1 MSQSASNVVPLRH
14 QPPALPIPTPARR
27 LMSWSESWRDEPGVH
42 LPDLPPDL
50 VDVLPI
56 AIEQA
61 MLELAPSDPSEVM
74 AALTTMAG
82 RRGFPL
88 PDAIALELDV
98 EVMSAWP
105 RDLWRKAFQSVWE
118 RFEYRRMPEVP
129 DFRKYIAADLEE
141 RQSVL
146 HRLESIR
153 LRLETVRLRRQWD
166 EEARRKKR

>member
-1 MSQSASNVVPLRH
+1 
-14 QPPALPIPTPARR
+14 
-27 LMSWSESWRDEPGVH
+27 
-42 LPDLPPDL
+42 
-50 VDVLPI
+50 
-56 AIEQA
+56 
-61 MLELAPSDPSEVM
+61 MLELAPSDPREVM

-105 RDLWRKAFQSVWE
+105 RDLWRKAFQNVWE

-146 HRLESIR
+146 HRLESIK

>member
-1 MSQSASNVVPLRH
+1 
-14 QPPALPIPTPARR
+14 
-27 LMSWSESWRDEPGVH
+27 MSWSESWREEPGVH
-42 LPDLPPDL
+42 LPDLPP
-50 VDVLPI
+50 
-56 AIEQA
+56 
-61 MLELAPSDPSEVM
+61 ELAAALPEAIGQAVLDLAPGDPCEVM
-74 AALTTMAG
+74 AALTRMAG
-82 RRGFPL
+82 RRGFSL

-98 EVMSAWP
+98 EVMSTWP
-105 RDLWRKAFQSVWE
+105 RDLWRKAFRNVWE

-129 DFRKYIAADLEE
+129 DFRKYIAAELEE

>member
-1 MSQSASNVVPLRH
+1 MRQ
-14 QPPALPIPTPARR
+14 AL
-27 LMSWSESWRDEPGVH
+27 DDYQ
-42 LPDLPPDL
+42 DLLAKDDSCVEADKRFHML
-50 VDVLPI
+50 I
-56 AIEQA
+56 AEA
-61 MLELAPSDPSEVM
+61 TGNPYFTTDTA
-74 AALTTMAG
+74 AAL
-82 RRGFPL
+82 R
-88 PDAIALELDV
+88 ALELDV